1 VITSQGCNRNSWLWI
16 AGLLGMVACGPAP
29 ATVSGEARLPTFAV
43 IVATPTAAPG
53 TAEQVNAPNSAAPLP
68 EADQLRQ
75 EQAMGADMLAVTF
88 YTDASQ
94 NRCLRFAVKGRSEAA
109 ISACSSAITATLLAV
124 QGVETDS
131 AGAVFTVIVGRTF
144 SDQITAVS
152 LELADGS
159 NTPAEVTDR
168 GFAVVLP
175 GKRTAIR
182 AIPIDQYGNLVGDKF
197 VFK

>member
-1 VITSQGCNRNSWLWI
+1 MITSQGCNRSSWLWI
-16 AGLLGMVACGPAP
+16 VWVLGVAACSAV
-29 ATVSGEARLPTFAV
+29 ATATPGEARLPTFAV
-43 IVATPTAAPG
+43 TVAAPTTVPG
-53 TAEQVNAPNSAAPLP
+53 AATQVSAPTSTVPRP
-68 EADQLRQ
+68 ESDQLWK
-75 EQAMGADMLAVTF
+75 EQPMGADILAVTF
-88 YTDASQ
+88 YTDTSQ
-94 NRCLRFAVKGRSEAA
+94 NRCLRFAVKGRAEPA
-109 ISACSSAITATLLAV
+109 ISACSSSKTATLLAV

-131 AGAVFTVIVGRTF
+131 AGTVFSVIVGRTF

-152 LELADGS
+152 LELADGG